1 MLIIKFTDK
10 YGHQEETQFPEFETL
25 TEYLAYHLKYHG
37 FGEGEQLTRWE
48 EMTYE
53 ELTDMLGDEAVE
65 HYPPD
70 AYEIAKQHGKAVWG
84 CGPGISTGW
93 YAPQDIHEILHCLWE
108 YISQSWRGVEVI
120 ESSTT
125 IGHNNRPHKS
135 AA

>member
-1 MLIIKFTDK
+1 
-10 YGHQEETQFPEFETL
+10 
-25 TEYLAYHLKYHG
+25 
-37 FGEGEQLTRWE
+37 
-48 EMTYE
+48 MTYE
-53 ELTDMLGDEAVE
+53 ELTDMFGGEAAE

-70 AYEIAKQHGKAVWG
+70 AYGIAKQYGKAVWG

-108 YISQSWRGVEVI
+108 YISQSWRDVEVI

-125 IGHNNRPHKS
+125 M